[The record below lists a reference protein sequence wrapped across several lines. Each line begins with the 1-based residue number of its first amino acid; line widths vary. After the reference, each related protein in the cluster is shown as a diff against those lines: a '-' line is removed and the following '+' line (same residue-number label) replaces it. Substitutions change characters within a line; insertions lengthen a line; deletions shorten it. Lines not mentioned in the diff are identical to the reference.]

1 MTGAWGLMI
10 YVCEYIRYSVFV
22 KWRTS
27 SPSRSFHHPSL
38 PASLSR
44 SVLLCRPVSFAVF
57 SPFLCPVQQ
66 VRHTHAAIVPRRQG
80 TTFINGRMS
89 SLYKKSGR
97 YQFVYNFI
105 YICQHGILLTGH
117 KCVTYKK
124 RGCWGI
130 FVYGGRSWTV
140 FLNCNI

>member
-1 MTGAWGLMI
+1 MSTKYYDWCLGFNDLCMWVHQVQRL
-10 YVCEYIRYSVFV
+10 CQ
-22 KWRTS
+22 WRTS

-66 VRHTHAAIVPRRQG
+66 VRHTHAAIVPRRKG

-105 YICQHGILLTGH
+105 HICQHGILLTGH

-124 RGCWGI
+124 RLLGDFCVWG
-130 FVYGGRSWTV
+130 TV
-140 FLNCNI
+140 LDCYF